1 MRKFL
6 MFALTISLLQGISAQ
21 GTPNFW
27 KQARA
32 EQVAG
37 LRDQRQTIRPNQ
49 YKTFALDFQGM
60 SQYLATAPMEFTPA
74 AKQPLAVDLPT
85 ADGEMARFMVW
96 ESPIIAP
103 GLSEKYPAIH
113 TYAGRTTDGSGRMV
127 RLGVGYGGF
136 HAYIF
141 ETDGREQSIQ
151 NYTLDNP
158 DYYMVFRNEE
168 MPAEKMLPD
177 GLMKCGVDDSK
188 ETPVTNPSN
197 NNLVQDRSQSPI
209 QLKKFR
215 AAIATKGEYSA
226 FFNND
231 KPTILTAVVTALN
244 YIVALQERDFNVR
257 LELIAND
264 DVLFFLDPATDP
276 YSGNETG
283 DWMNQNPL
291 AINNIIGAAAYDIGH
306 VFSVYVSGS
315 ATGIAGGRVC
325 TQAGKAKGCSSTDPP
340 QGTYFNKVAAHEMC
354 HQMSGSHSWSNC
366 TVAYNDQ
373 LAPGYAYEPGSGSS
387 LMGYPG
393 ACPGNDVQAQ
403 QDPYY
408 HICNI
413 EQVHNFVENQEGNT
427 CGTIEVSDNNPPTAT
442 ISTPNGLT
450 IPISTPFKLSGSGS
464 DPDGDMIT
472 YCWEEYDLG
481 PTCDLGSPTG
491 NAPTFRSFPPT
502 ANNFRYF
509 PAITRVATNQ
519 TSKSEVLPT
528 YARSMKFRMTVR
540 DNHPSAG
547 GQATAPLQLNVTDQA
562 GPFLVTYPN
571 ASAIIWQVGSQLEVT
586 WDVANTNKLPVNCQ
600 KVNIKLSTNSGLE
613 FPIVLAANVPNTG
626 RACITV
632 PNNVTNTGRIM
643 VEAADNLFYDMSNA
657 NIKIQAATQPA
668 FSICSANL
676 NDQICLPGNY
686 SSVISTAA
694 VGGFNGLLTLST
706 TSLPNGTTAT
716 FSPNPVAAGS
726 DVTMTLNL
734 PDNAPE
740 GTINLSVIA
749 ASGAATDTL
758 SATYKIVQNNFS
770 AFALQTPANGA
781 SGVQITP
788 TFKWN
793 GVPDA
798 DKYEIQ
804 VASNPS
810 FAGNLIISSKTD
822 ITADTFKLP
831 VLLNAGQTAY
841 WRVRPINDCNNASWS
856 EPFVFITGV
865 QNCNTYTS
873 TDLPKTISANGTPTV
888 ESKLVIAPSGIIS
901 DVNVISVEGNH
912 TFMKDLEVHVLSPTG
927 TDVLLWKDKCPGQY
941 NFNIGFDDSAP
952 NAFNC
957 PPPTNSSKAKPT
969 GLLSAFNG
977 QNTSGTWTLRV
988 KDNVIGSNGQLS
1000 GFKLELCSSVALNA
1014 PFIVNNNPLSLPSGS
1029 NDVIGNSL
1037 LKADDA
1043 NNQPFQLIFTLM
1055 TVPQYGLLTRGG
1067 TNLQVGDNFTQAEI
1081 DGGQIRYYDYGTHSG
1096 NDQFKFSVIDGEGGL
1111 IAGVYL
1117 IKPIVSAQ
1125 EPKRSLAFALSPNPT
1140 ERVVRLSVEEP
1151 ISSDARVEIY
1161 SMEGRLMHNWTMNQG
1176 MNSMSLD
1183 LGNLPAGVY
1192 IVAIQ
1197 QDKNRGVQKL
1207 IIR

>member
-6 MFALTISLLQGISAQ
+6 MLALTISLLQGVSAQ
-21 GTPNFW
+21 GIPNFW

-37 LRDQRQTIRPNQ
+37 LRDQHQTIRPNQ

-74 AKQPLAVDLPT
+74 AKQPLAVELPT
-85 ADGEMARFMVW
+85 ADGEMARYMVW

-141 ETDGREQSIQ
+141 APDGREESIQ
-151 NYTLDNP
+151 NYTMDNA

-177 GLMKCGVDDSK
+177 GQMKCGVDDSK

-197 NNLVQDRSQSPI
+197 NNLVQDRSQAPVE
-209 QLKKFR
+209 LKKFR

-231 KPTILTAVVTALN
+231 KPTILTAVVTALD
-244 YIVALQERDFNVR
+244 YIVAIQERDFNVR
-257 LELIAND
+257 LELIANND
-264 DVLFFLDPATDP
+264 TLFYLDPATDP
-276 YSGNETG
+276 YFGNQTG
-283 DWMNQNPL
+283 DWMDQNTQGVNQL
-291 AINNIIGAAAYDIGH
+291 IGINSYDIGH
-306 VFSVYVSGS
+306 VFAVYVTGS

-325 TQAGKAKGCSSTDPP
+325 NLFSKARACSSTNPP
-340 QGTYFNKVAAHEMC
+340 QGVYFNKVAAHEMC

-366 TVAYNDQ
+366 SDDSNGQ
-373 LAPGYAYEPGSGSS
+373 LAAGFAYEPGSGSS
-387 LMGYPG
+387 IMGYPG
-393 ACPGNDVQAQ
+393 ACGPNDVQSQ

-413 EQVHNFVENQEGNT
+413 EQVRNFVQDDEGNT
-427 CGTIEVSDNNPPTAT
+427 CGIIEITDNNPPIAT
-442 ISTPNGLT
+442 ISIPNGLT

-464 DPDGDMIT
+464 DPDGDMLT
-472 YCWEEYDLG
+472 YCWEQYDLG
-481 PTCDLGSPTG
+481 PTSELGLPTG
-491 NAPTFRSFPPT
+491 NAPLFRSYPPS

-509 PAITRVATNQ
+509 PLISRVAGNQ
-519 TSKSEVLPT
+519 TSKTEVLPA

-540 DNHPSAG
+540 DNHPGAG
-547 GQATAPLQLNVTDQA
+547 GQATAPLQVNVTNLA

-571 ASAIIWQVGSQLEVT
+571 TSGIVWRVGSQQEIV
-586 WDVANTNKLPVNCQ
+586 WDVANTNVGPVNC
-600 KVNIKLSTNSGLE
+600 KSVNIKLSTNSGLA
-613 FPIVLAANVPNTG
+613 FPIELASNVPNTG

-632 PNNVTNTGRIM
+632 PNNITVTGRVM
-643 VEAADNLFYDMSNA
+643 VEAADNLFYDMSNN
-657 NIKIQAATQPA
+657 NISIQAATQPA
-668 FSICSANL
+668 FSICSAKL

-686 SSVISTAA
+686 SSVISTAG
-694 VGGFNGLLTLST
+694 VGGFNDMITLST
-706 TSLPNGTTAT
+706 TNLPNGATAT

-726 DVTMTLNL
+726 DATLTLNL
-734 PDNAPE
+734 ADNTAE
-740 GTINLSVIA
+740 GTFALGIFA
-749 ASGAATDTL
+749 QSGALADTL
-758 SATYKIVQNNFS
+758 FSTYKIVQNNFS

-781 SGVQITP
+781 SGVDIGP
-788 TFKWN
+788 TFRWTT
-793 GVPDA
+793 VPDA

-810 FAGNLIISSKTD
+810 FSGNVIITSKTD
-822 ITADTFKLP
+822 ITLDSIKLST
-831 VLLNAGQTAY
+831 LFTAGQTVY

-856 EPFVFITGV
+856 DPFVFITGV
-865 QNCNTYTS
+865 QSCNTYSS
-873 TDLPKTISANGTPTV
+873 TDLPKPISANGTPTV
-888 ESKLVIAPSGIIS
+888 ESKLVITPSGVIS

-912 TFMKDLEVHVLSPTG
+912 TFLKDLEVHVLSPAG
-927 TDVLLWKDKCPGQY
+927 TDVLLWKDKCPGSY

-952 NAFNC
+952 NTFNC

-969 GLLSAFNG
+969 GLLSSFNG

-988 KDNVIGSNGQLS
+988 KDNVIGSNGQMT

-1014 PFIVNNNPLSLPSGS
+1014 PFIVNNNPLSLASGS
-1029 NDVIGNSL
+1029 NDVIGNGL

-1067 TNLQVGDNFTQAEI
+1067 INLQVGDTFTQAEI

-1111 IAGVYL
+1111 VTGNYV

-1125 EPKRSLAFALSPNPT
+1125 EPNRNLAFALSPNPT
-1140 ERVVRLSVEEP
+1140 ERVVRLSVSEP
-1151 ISSDARVEIY
+1151 VSSDARIELF
-1161 SMEGRLMHNWTMNQG
+1161 SMEGRLMHSWTMNQG
-1176 MNSMSLD
+1176 MNTMSLE
-1183 LGNLPAGVY
+1183 LGNLPTGVY
-1192 IVAIQ
+1192 LVAVQ